1 MVRVKFNPLERVR
14 NILLTPRTEWPV
26 IEREFTEPAF
36 LFVRYV
42 AILALVPALAGFIG
56 QSVVGVQVSAGTFRE
71 PIVSGVV
78 DAAIS
83 YLLSFVIVYVVAMAV
98 DLLARS
104 FGGERNFMQA
114 LKLSVYA
121 HTPVWL
127 SGIFLIMPGLRFLA
141 ILSLYGGYLVWTGL
155 PVLMRAP
162 RQGTPIYAVTIT
174 IFAIITTILLAA
186 IKSLAF
192 SASRGL

>member
-1 MVRVKFNPLERVR
+1 MVRVKYNLFERVR
-14 NILLTPRTEWPV
+14 NILLTPRTEWQL

-42 AILALVPALAGFIG
+42 AVLALIPALAGFIG
-56 QSVVGVQVSAGTFRE
+56 QSLVGVKVTVGTFRE
-71 PIVSGVV
+71 PIASGVA

-83 YLLSFVIVYVVAMAV
+83 YLLSFVIVYIVAIAI
-98 DLLARS
+98 DLLAGS

-127 SGIFLIMPGLRFLA
+127 AGVFLVMPGLRFLS
-141 ILSLYGGYLVWTGL
+141 IVSLYSAYLVWTGL

-162 RQGTPIYAVTIT
+162 RRGAGLYAATVMIFAVT
-174 IFAIITTILLAA
+174 TTILLAA
-186 IKSLAF
+186 TKSFVF
-192 SASRGL
+192 SASRGF